1 MSNALIFPCTYS
13 IHYPVFTPSL
23 DEYNKPSLDYL
34 LAYFQISCYCLY
46 KVLLHL
52 HVWLYRIYICINI
65 PYIFKSL
72 KIIWMS

>member
-13 IHYPVFTPSL
+13 IHYPVFTPL